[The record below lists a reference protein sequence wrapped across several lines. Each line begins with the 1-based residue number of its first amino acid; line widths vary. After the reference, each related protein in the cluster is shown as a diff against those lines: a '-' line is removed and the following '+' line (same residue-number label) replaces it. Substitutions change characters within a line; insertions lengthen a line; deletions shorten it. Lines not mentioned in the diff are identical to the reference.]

1 MTEHVAASTAAHALI
16 HDLQHEHGPLSFHYS
31 GRVGGALL
39 CLPEGE
45 LRIGGF
51 DVLMGRYRGMPIYM
65 RSDDAQDW
73 AGRALLIGVTAGL
86 PRGFSLE
93 SPSGYRFVLHPAPQ
107 ATASA

>member
-1 MTEHVAASTAAHALI
+1 MSEHIVASAAAQKLI
-16 HDLQHEHGPLSFHYS
+16 DDLHGQHGPLSFHYS

-51 DVLMGRYRGMPIYM
+51 DVLMGRYRGMPVYM
-65 RSDDAQDW
+65 RSDDATDW
-73 AGRALLIGVTAGL
+73 AGRALLIGVTTGL

-93 SPSGYRFVLHPAPQ
+93 SPSGCRFVLHPSPHAGPH
-107 ATASA
+107 